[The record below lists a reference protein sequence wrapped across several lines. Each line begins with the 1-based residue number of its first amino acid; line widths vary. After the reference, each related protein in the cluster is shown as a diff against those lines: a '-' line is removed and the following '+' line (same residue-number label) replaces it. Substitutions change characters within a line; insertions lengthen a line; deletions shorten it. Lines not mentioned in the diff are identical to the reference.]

1 MKSIWKNLLSLHG
14 HITHAD
20 LAWRPDARTEADQHA
35 DQHKVVAK
43 KAKSIA
49 LMCCV
54 SAWPR
59 LVGPR

>member
-1 MKSIWKNLLSLHG
+1 MNSIWKNLLSLHG

-20 LAWRPDARTEADQHA
+20 LAWRPDTRTEADQH
-35 DQHKVVAK
+35 KVATK